1 LVLGLLL
8 GAGHLWLVRHA
19 RQLVEDA
26 VFDASKGKVTL
37 RIQNMNYHYRK
48 KTFQLKNVVVFNNDT
63 IGKNDRYNFAVPLLK
78 LELISLGDLIFKKKL
93 GIASLYIS
101 TPQITL
107 ERKEKETE
115 KAAALSTE
123 MGQVYNEILSAL
135 QKLQITQLTIHQGS
149 FSLINRVKDSA
160 VVTKVSNIFLA
171 VDSLQ
176 ISKQD
181 ITSHHNSKSDPFLA
195 KNIRFHSYNQHIDL
209 PGGTH
214 RLGFRQLAINMKDRA
229 LLLDSCYITSLYKN
243 KNNIKAAFDTLLL
256 KNIDFATLYLEE
268 IIKADSVY
276 CVQPNLAL
284 SLTGAEKSNQ
294 KTLKEVLE
302 DIGTDMEF
310 QHLALKNAALTLS
323 TTAENK
329 ATTFSGKNRLVEIN
343 GLVLRPSSES
353 PLEVDD
359 FYLEGENYS
368 FFTPD
373 SLYAIQL
380 RSLGLKKDSLLI
392 KDVSIKTYK
401 NRPEATRRNYTIPAL
416 TLFGVN
422 WQQLLFERQLE
433 AREMLMSR
441 PSLVFIKKG
450 RKDRKLSLYDAFD
463 AVNDLVNVERIGVVE
478 GNFNFKFSN
487 QDELSIEGVNGRVS
501 GRQLLQASNTKEVEE
516 AVQFLR
522 FEKGFM
528 KAGQWRIDLQEAV
541 FNGETGDFSG
551 EEVLVSNATLNFKA
565 ALQQLSLFDFRLNDD
580 FSLLTL
586 QKIKWQ
592 QANVLWNEINL
603 KKKNISTQQR
613 PFNLILGEISGG
625 PTMVQWNGS
634 LQESAWFNLLQMEA
648 NNLDIH
654 ETSSAFDLLSK
665 STLKGSEMHL
675 KLDSFTLHSD
685 TFSLQ
690 KNRFLE
696 WKNLSAAWFAKP
708 NPEQLHHIFIPSLQ
722 VFQVSPSKMDI
733 LHAEKDSPYST
744 SDSSSAGFMVDSV
757 YLQFPVWNTVEE
769 KSLSKLYP
777 WHQVKTPSAES
788 VLLDKINRGNRPLVV
803 NKPSSSLLPHLQIK
817 ALWADALGWKLPSA
831 WAEHP
836 TWGKL
841 EQKNQN
847 SAQLLASNLI
857 LQHQLLQI
865 QKIQWKDHILWQTET
880 IGASEDISAQ
890 LDPNESGALE
900 FQPSLTLGNINLP
913 LKNLRN
919 QWSAEWEE
927 LLLPQTRIPGLTQIL
942 LNNIQ
947 LNSRYPLTAQTDW
960 KNWKMHLHQLLQLPE
975 TNITIAEISGSDY
988 KTKWEA
994 KKYRMNGSPQGGHL
1008 FLDTFSWSPLL
1019 AKDSFV
1025 AAQVFEND
1033 YLTWNANN
1041 IRFSGMRWNSTPA
1054 ADALNTALDP
1064 LGGYWSVDSGY
1075 LEKFNLYAFRDK
1087 KPPFQ
1092 HGVVKPMPI
1101 TMLRTLPL
1109 SLRIQQLNLE
1119 QSTIAYEEWNDKTE
1133 KQGKVELMVTNSRV
1147 KNIKTGTIPP
1157 YWIGDSLG
1165 SDKENPQENTDSLQ
1179 FLGNG
1184 TFMKDIPFQIEIN
1197 FAYTDT
1203 TDGFQVYLLAGPA
1216 SLTTLNSM
1224 LPPLAS
1230 LYIKKGRM
1238 SQLKMMVS
1246 GDREKA
1252 SGTMQVRYQGLQIR
1266 LLRKG
1271 DPEKK
1276 GFFAGI
1282 AGFLAN
1288 QFILKHQNQY
1298 RVSPFTY
1305 YRNEE
1310 KSFFNYLVK
1319 NITKGIGANTGLSKS
1334 KKKVSRKTGN

>member
-1 LVLGLLL
+1 
-8 GAGHLWLVRHA
+8 
-19 RQLVEDA
+19 
-26 VFDASKGKVTL
+26 
-37 RIQNMNYHYRK
+37 
-48 KTFQLKNVVVFNNDT
+48 
-63 IGKNDRYNFAVPLLK
+63 
-78 LELISLGDLIFKKKL
+78 
-93 GIASLYIS
+93 
-101 TPQITL
+101 
-107 ERKEKETE
+107 
-115 KAAALSTE
+115 
-123 MGQVYNEILSAL
+123 
-135 QKLQITQLTIHQGS
+135 
-149 FSLINRVKDSA
+149 
-160 VVTKVSNIFLA
+160 
-171 VDSLQ
+171 
-176 ISKQD
+176 
-181 ITSHHNSKSDPFLA
+181 
-195 KNIRFHSYNQHIDL
+195 
-209 PGGTH
+209 
-214 RLGFRQLAINMKDRA
+214 
-229 LLLDSCYITSLYKN
+229 
-243 KNNIKAAFDTLLL
+243 
-256 KNIDFATLYLEE
+256 
-268 IIKADSVY
+268 
-276 CVQPNLAL
+276 
-284 SLTGAEKSNQ
+284 
-294 KTLKEVLE
+294 
-302 DIGTDMEF
+302 
-310 QHLALKNAALTLS
+310 
-323 TTAENK
+323 
-329 ATTFSGKNRLVEIN
+329 
-343 GLVLRPSSES
+343 
-353 PLEVDD
+353 
-359 FYLEGENYS
+359 
-368 FFTPD
+368 
-373 SLYAIQL
+373 
-380 RSLGLKKDSLLI
+380 
-392 KDVSIKTYK
+392 
-401 NRPEATRRNYTIPAL
+401 
-416 TLFGVN
+416 
-422 WQQLLFERQLE
+422 
-433 AREMLMSR
+433 
-441 PSLVFIKKG
+441 
-450 RKDRKLSLYDAFD
+450 
-463 AVNDLVNVERIGVVE
+463 
-478 GNFNFKFSN
+478 
-487 QDELSIEGVNGRVS
+487 
-501 GRQLLQASNTKEVEE
+501 
-516 AVQFLR
+516 
-522 FEKGFM
+522 
-528 KAGQWRIDLQEAV
+528 
-541 FNGETGDFSG
+541 
-551 EEVLVSNATLNFKA
+551 
-565 ALQQLSLFDFRLNDD
+565 
-580 FSLLTL
+580 
-586 QKIKWQ
+586 
-592 QANVLWNEINL
+592 
-603 KKKNISTQQR
+603 
-613 PFNLILGEISGG
+613 
-625 PTMVQWNGS
+625 
-634 LQESAWFNLLQMEA
+634 
-648 NNLDIH
+648 
-654 ETSSAFDLLSK
+654 
-665 STLKGSEMHL
+665 
-675 KLDSFTLHSD
+675 
-685 TFSLQ
+685 
-690 KNRFLE
+690 
-696 WKNLSAAWFAKP
+696 
-708 NPEQLHHIFIPSLQ
+708 

-757 YLQFPVWNTVEE
+757 YLQSPVWNTVEE

-788 VLLDKINRGNRPLVV
+788 VLLDKINRANRPLVV
-803 NKPSSSLLPHLQIK
+803 NKPSSSFLPHLQIK
-817 ALWADALGWKLPSA
+817 ALRADALGWKLPSA
-831 WAEHP
+831 WTEHP

-841 EQKNQN
+841 EQKNRN

-865 QKIQWKDHILWQTET
+865 QKFQWKDHILWQTET
-880 IGASEDISAQ
+880 IGASEDISAE

-900 FQPSLTLGNINLP
+900 FQPSLTLGKINLP

-927 LLLPQTRIPGLTQIL
+927 LLLPQARIPGLTQIL

-1041 IRFSGMRWNSTPA
+1041 IRFSGMKWNSTPA

-1075 LEKFNLYAFRDK
+1075 LEKFDLYAFRDK

-1184 TFMKDIPFQIEIN
+1184 TFMKDIPFQIEMN

-1246 GDREKA
+1246 GDQEKA

-1334 KKKVSRKTGN
+1334 KKKVSRKTGS